1 MRDCNLAHNH
11 EQNESP
17 DAVWVERSATER
29 RSDQEMRSHASST
42 HFISN
47 GRERRATGDRRNSE
61 ERRDGWLRVGR
72 WRSVPIFDT

>member
-1 MRDCNLAHNH
+1 MRDRNLAQNH

-29 RSDQEMRSHASST
+29 RSDQEKRSHASRM
-42 HFISN
+42 HFIRD
-47 GRERRATGDRRNSE
+47 GRERRTTGDRRNSE

-72 WRSVPIFDT
+72 WRSVPIFDR

>member
-29 RSDQEMRSHASST
+29 RSDQEMRFHASST
-42 HFISN
+42 HLIRS
-47 GRERRATGDRRNSE
+47 GRERRTTEEQRASE

>member
-1 MRDCNLAHNH
+1 MRDRNLAQNH
-11 EQNESP
+11 EPNESP

-29 RSDQEMRSHASST
+29 RSNQEKRSHASST
-42 HFISN
+42 HLIRG
-47 GRERRATGDRRNSE
+47 GRERRLTQDRRNPE

>member
-1 MRDCNLAHNH
+1 MRDRNLAQNH
-11 EQNESP
+11 ERNESP
-17 DAVWVERSATER
+17 GTVWVERSATER
-29 RSDQEMRSHASST
+29 RSDQEKRSRAIST

-47 GRERRATGDRRNSE
+47 GRERRTTGDRRNSE